1 MKHKFIVSH
10 HQRFSRCYD
19 EHHDTESV
27 YLDSTKHL
35 VLHAMEGGKSVCMM
49 YGQTGSGKTYT
60 MGGLFQYIAEDLFLE
75 AVGDVVF
82 SVSVA
87 AVEIAGS
94 KCFGKRTHNC
104 FQWKKR
110 LY

>member
-10 HQRFSRCYD
+10 HQRFSRCYN
-19 EHHDTESV
+19 EHQDTESV

-75 AVGDVVF
+75 AVGDVDF

-94 KCFGKRTHNC
+94 KCFGT
-104 FQWKKR
+104 
-110 LY
+110 